1 MSARSKLV
9 KFAPFMKKN
18 PAMIRICQIVIF
30 LTCTAYVQA
39 QSGVSGRVIDKSTG
53 EAMPFTTVS
62 LLTLPDS
69 TLAGGVITD
78 VNGEFTLSQSPGSYA
93 LRITFVGYLEYISDV
108 KIEPNQ
114 ITEVKTL
121 KIAPDAEMLKEFEVE
136 ALQSSFRTDI
146 DKRVFN
152 VENSI
157 VAEGGTA
164 MDVLETLPSIQ
175 IDEEGG
181 IRMRGSSEVLIYI
194 NGRPTN
200 LSADE
205 AENVLAQFPANAVKN
220 IELITN
226 PSSRYDAAGAGGIIN
241 IVLRRNEKTG
251 FNGQANVSVGTRHKY
266 NTGVN
271 LNYGSGKTNYYASY
285 DFRYED
291 RFSNNETFRESFE
304 ANSSRFL
311 DQDYF
316 TLRSRRNHV
325 ARFGIDHNI
334 RETMTLGWYGQANIQ
349 SAQRKRDY
357 NQLLTN
363 QFGARDSL
371 INRTIW
377 ELNDQV
383 NLETGLNYSWDID
396 TSGTRLNV
404 SSSFAYD
411 NRERIETFNQMVSFA
426 DDAEPMRID
435 RQNYARPRNNQLFQ
449 IQADFE
455 KKLGEQFGMEAGL
468 KSTLEFEERDQVY
481 DVFDFETGTF
491 SNDPV
496 VSNFVKFDRQIHA
509 AYAIFRGNHG
519 KLGYQAGVR
528 AEQTFEN
535 IFDENSGET
544 VSKDY
549 LNFFPSVYLTY
560 KLGENNDLLV
570 NYSRRI
576 NRPSLW
582 SMAPLLNVQDPLNL
596 RIGNPNLRPEFT
608 DSYEVGVAQSF
619 KGYFVTATV
628 FHRRTTDLL
637 SRIFVPGGAN
647 SALMIWDNVNTELAT
662 GLEVINQ
669 VELGN
674 WMDATLT
681 GNLFY
686 NEVQG
691 GADNPDFNNS
701 NLTWTL
707 SLLSNFK
714 LGKIGTL
721 QVLGNYRGPIVR
733 PQGLVKPLYGV
744 NLGFRREVLNGKGTL
759 SLNVTDVF
767 NTRRFIVEVADDT
780 FAQRRVFDWETQI
793 ATLAFTYRFG
803 GYKDKAP
810 GQGSRSGEG
819 GGGEGEF

>member
-1 MSARSKLV
+1 MRPSRQNL
-9 KFAPFMKKN
+9 
-18 PAMIRICQIVIF
+18 AMIRICQILLF
-30 LTCTAYVQA
+30 LTCTSYVHA
-39 QSGVSGRVIDKSTG
+39 QSGVSGKVMDKSSG
-53 EAMPFTTVS
+53 EVMPFTTVS

-69 TLAGGVITD
+69 ALAGGLITD
-78 VNGEFTLSQSPGSYA
+78 VNGDFVLNQSPGRYV
-93 LRITFVGYLEYISDV
+93 LRITFVGYLDYESDIQ
-108 KIEPNQ
+108 IEPNK

-121 KIAPDAEMLKEFEVE
+121 KISPDAKMLKEFEVE

-205 AENVLAQFPANAVKN
+205 AENVLAQFPANAVKD

-226 PSSRYDAAGAGGIIN
+226 PSSRYDASGAGGIIN

-251 FNGQANVSVGTRHKY
+251 FNGQTNASIGTRHKY

-271 LNYGSGKTNYYASY
+271 LNYGAGKTNYYGSY

-291 RFSNNETFRESFE
+291 QFSNNETFRESFE
-304 ANSSRFL
+304 SNSSRFL

-316 TLRSRRNHV
+316 TLRTRRNHV
-325 ARFGIDHNI
+325 TRFGIDHNI
-334 RETMTLGWYGQANIQ
+334 SETMTLGWYGQANIQ
-349 SAQRKRDY
+349 SSQRKRDY
-357 NQLLTN
+357 NQLLSN
-363 QFGARDSL
+363 DFGVRDSL

-377 ELNDQV
+377 ELNDQI
-383 NLETGLNYSWDID
+383 NFETGLNYSWDID
-396 TSGTRLNV
+396 TSGTKLNL

-411 NRERIETFNQMVSFA
+411 NRDRIEAFNQMVSFG
-426 DDAEPMRID
+426 DDAEPMRVD
-435 RQNYARPRNNQLFQ
+435 KQNYGRPRSNQLFQ
-449 IQADFE
+449 IQADYE
-455 KKLGEQFGMEAGL
+455 RKLGEQFGMEAGL
-468 KSTLEFEERDQVY
+468 KSTLEFEERDQVF
-481 DVFDFETGTF
+481 DIFDFETGTF
-491 SNDPV
+491 SNDLV

-509 AYAIFRGNHG
+509 AYAIFRGKHG
-519 KLGYQAGVR
+519 DIGYQAGVR

-582 SMAPLLNVQDPLNL
+582 SMAPLLNIQDPLNL

-608 DSYEVGVAQSF
+608 DSYEVGIAQSF

-628 FHRRTTDLL
+628 FHRRTTDLI
-637 SRIFVPGGAN
+637 SRIYVPGGAN
-647 SALMIWDNVNTELAT
+647 SALQIWDNVNTELAT

-669 VELGN
+669 IEVGN

-691 GADNPDFNNS
+691 GAENPDFNNS

-733 PQGLVKPLYGV
+733 PQGLVKPLYGI
-744 NLGFRREVLNGKGTL
+744 NMGFRREVLSGKGTL

-793 ATLAFTYRFG
+793 VTLAFTYRFG
-803 GYKDKAP
+803 GYKDRASK
-810 GQGSRSGEG
+810 EG
-819 GGGEGEF
+819 GGPGDRGGGGDGDF